1 MDAKTRR
8 RARVRRHIRV
18 RRKIAGTAERPR
30 LAVYRSN
37 RHIYAQLVDDD
48 AARTLIAASDR
59 DVRVGGAEKAGEA
72 TKAGGAKKAGA
83 AEKAGG
89 QGKTAPAKAVG
100 ELLAE
105 RAKAAGIDRVVFDR
119 GGRLFHGR
127 VAALAEGAREKGLQ
141 I

>member
-8 RARVRRHIRV
+8 RARVRRHARV
-18 RRKIAGTAERPR
+18 RAKIAGTAQRPR

-48 AARTLIAASDR
+48 AARTLVSASDR
-59 DVRVGGAEKAGEA
+59 ELEGGTDKGQEKGQQ
-72 TKAGGAKKAGA
+72 KGQ
-83 AEKAGG
+83 EKGHEK
-89 QGKTAPAKAVG
+89 GKTAPAKAVG
-100 ELLAE
+100 GLLAE
-105 RAKAAGIDRVVFDR
+105 RAKSAGIERVVFDR